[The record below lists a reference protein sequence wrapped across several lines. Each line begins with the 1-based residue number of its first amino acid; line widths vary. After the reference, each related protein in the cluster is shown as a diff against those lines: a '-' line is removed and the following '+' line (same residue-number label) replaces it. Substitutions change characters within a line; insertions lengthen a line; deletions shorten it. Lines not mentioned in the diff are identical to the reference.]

1 VTDRSTDSM
10 PRPDARG
17 NRPEGAAA
25 GRAAASAAPSR
36 IAPAAAPSAAAAP
49 AQPRAI
55 IRFEDVHF
63 WQGTLKVLDGVS
75 FEIPEG
81 QVTVVLGPSGTGK
94 STLLWLMLGLWKPD
108 AGRIFID
115 DEDTTTFDEEKWKEV
130 RQRLAMVF
138 QENAL
143 FDSLTVGENVGYGLF
158 LSPEMSEEEIE
169 SRVRETLT
177 LVGLDPDQVIDRNPE
192 ELSGGQKRRVA
203 IARAIASCDPEII
216 FYDEPTTGL
225 DPQTARTIGDLIIRL
240 RDERGITAAVVTHEI
255 GDALRVGDHFLLLD
269 RGSVIYDGRAAGLL
283 ASSHPRVQS
292 FLDPFVRGIEK
303 LAPQV
308 AEAVK

>member
-1 VTDRSTDSM
+1 MSDRATDMGRSSG
-10 PRPDARG
+10 PSP
-17 NRPEGAAA
+17 GAGAIAA
-25 GRAAASAAPSR
+25 GRGPRAVPVPS
-36 IAPAAAPSAAAAP
+36 APATAR
-49 AQPRAI
+49 PRAI

-63 WQGTLKVLDGVS
+63 WQGSLHVLDGIS
-75 FEIPEG
+75 FEVPEG

-108 AGRIFID
+108 SGRVFID
-115 DEDTTTFDEEKWKEV
+115 DEDTTGFDEKKWKEV
-130 RQRLAMVF
+130 RQRLSMVF

-143 FDSLTVGENVGYGLF
+143 FDSLTVGENVGYCLF
-158 LSPEMSEEEIE
+158 RSTDFSYDEIE
-169 SRVRETLT
+169 QRVRETLQ
-177 LVGLDPDQVIDRNPE
+177 LVELDPDQVIDRSPDA
-192 ELSGGQKRRVA
+192 LSGGQKRRVA

-269 RGSVIYDGRAAGLL
+269 QGKLIYDGRAAGLL

-292 FLDPFVRGIEK
+292 FLEPFLLGIEK
-303 LAPQV
+303 LAPRIV
-308 AEAVK
+308 GVVR

>member
-1 VTDRSTDSM
+1 MTDRATDASLQ
-10 PRPDARG
+10 P
-17 NRPEGAAA
+17 
-25 GRAAASAAPSR
+25 RAAT
-36 IAPAAAPSAAAAP
+36 AAP
-49 AQPRAI
+49 APPPAPAHPRAI

-75 FEIPEG
+75 FEVPEG
-81 QVTVVLGPSGTGK
+81 QVTVVMGPSGTGK

-108 AGRIFID
+108 SGRVFID
-115 DEDTTTFDEEKWKEV
+115 DEDTTDFDEKKWKEV
-130 RQRLAMVF
+130 RQRLSMVF

-143 FDSLTVGENVGYGLF
+143 FDSLTVGENVGYCLF
-158 LSPEMSEEEIE
+158 RGTSMSFDEIE
-169 SRVRETLT
+169 RRIRETLQ
-177 LVGLDPDQVIDRNPE
+177 LVELEPDLVIDRNPD

-269 RGSVIYDGRAAGLL
+269 QGKLIYDGRAAGLL

-292 FLDPFVRGIEK
+292 VLEPFVRGIEK

-308 AEAVK
+308 AEAVR